1 MKTPHRLACAAM
13 MMFASVVHAQELNLS
28 AEYEDK
34 GTAVPGKADPAPQE
48 VSLHALLSLE
58 FDPAAGLAIRADS
71 SHVEITQDQSTLTF
85 RVFDR
90 DGTATWRSR
99 SPFRIGVT
107 IEGPHVLV
115 RMSDPRFG
123 DDAFD
128 LILQPVADNRLL
140 QVRVVRHQAT
150 PFGPVARDVGTYLF
164 ARRT

>member
-1 MKTPHRLACAAM
+1 MKTLHRLTCAAVM
-13 MMFASVVHAQELNLS
+13 MLAAVAHGQDLNLS
-28 AEYEDK
+28 GEYEDK
-34 GTAVPGKADPAPQE
+34 GTAVPGKADTGPQE

-58 FDPAAGLAIRADS
+58 FDPAAGVGIRADS
-71 SHVEITQDQSTLTF
+71 SYVEITQEQSTLTF

-107 IEGPHVLV
+107 IEGPHLLV

-123 DDAFD
+123 DDSFD
-128 LILQPVADNRLL
+128 FILQPVADNRLL

-164 ARRT
+164 PRRT